1 MIFRLPRFVTGKPV
15 CIPARTLPPIA
26 HRINKRTRAATAVV
40 EGADSFLRVFAM
52 SRLIPPFLVPGVW
65 AAAALLLAG
74 IWAGTRLDGATETGP
89 TPGESYPGVFGPDA
103 KQGYVLRQESWNGA
117 LSVGENIP
125 IRQQLFKNNDY
136 RFYAW
141 TDVKGAKVSV
151 HVYDQD
157 GNLIDGHTGEKS
169 HGDSHFAEVDVKPE
183 STGSY
188 YLIVKVEQSSAKST
202 AWQMAYAYK

>member
-1 MIFRLPRFVTGKPV
+1 MFPFIR
-15 CIPARTLPPIA
+15 
-26 HRINKRTRAATAVV
+26 
-40 EGADSFLRVFAM
+40 SFLR
-52 SRLIPPFLVPGVW
+52 SRAWACAAFLLVGT
-65 AAAALLLAG
+65 LLVS
-74 IWAGTRLDGATETGP
+74 RLDGAVETGP

-103 KQGYVLRQESWNGA
+103 KQGYVLRQESWNGS
-117 LSVGENIP
+117 LSTGENTP

-157 GNLIDGHTGEKS
+157 GNLIDGRTLEAAY
-169 HGDSHFAEVDVKPE
+169 GDSHFAEVDVKPA

-188 YLIVKVEQSSAKST
+188 FLIVKVEQSSAKST
-202 AWQMAYAYK
+202 PWQMAYAYK